1 MCVHS
6 ILVLIFVIL
15 KGIVY
20 IHSKLIPISLLLL
33 LIWNSSQY
41 FFLSIEGCIS
51 TPHLWGAQD
60 VVVLSCKESFLKNLF
75 GFRILFYI
83 KN

>member
-1 MCVHS
+1 MCTLHFS
-6 ILVLIFVIL
+6 ANLCDIEGNCLYSFKAYSDFIIIIIDLEL
-15 KGIVY
+15 KSV
-20 IHSKLIPISLLLL
+20 
-33 LIWNSSQY
+33 

-60 VVVLSCKESFLKNLF
+60 LVVLSCKESFLKNLF